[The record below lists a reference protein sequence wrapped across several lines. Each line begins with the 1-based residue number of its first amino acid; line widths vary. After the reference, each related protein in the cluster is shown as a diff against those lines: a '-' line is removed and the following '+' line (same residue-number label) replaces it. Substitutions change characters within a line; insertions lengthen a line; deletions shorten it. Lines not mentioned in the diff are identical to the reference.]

1 MTANSS
7 NGKRR
12 HSSKSMDAESPPHVY
27 RTQRIILDNNSYSN
41 RLLHTALTYAE
52 VAKACNFADI
62 KIVFTPMLLAEIN
75 HAQRMHDNKTIRP
88 GSGFGKSARRGGG
101 GSIPELGELLDAY
114 GEHIEIS
121 MGADT
126 EKRVKNLMWEYL
138 MDMHT
143 DHPDYFYSL
152 LHLPKDSM
160 ANPKRELAEMM
171 DNPEGFINIFHACL
185 QGNFFRDALLAT
197 NPTADLDTGPT
208 KDLAD
213 DSIVEWYKGHLAKT
227 PAPDNDVILVSCDQE
242 LLRRMK
248 SKHNRAYPGKANNL
262 DHFDHFDQTAFARHV
277 LEELNAI
284 RRHEGGRHYRRD
296 VTYMGINAGMDMC
309 NFLIRTKK
317 PGTPTPNEH
326 LIPRSRW

>member
-1 MTANSS
+1 MTANKHKK
-7 NGKRR
+7 NGH
-12 HSSKSMDAESPPHVY
+12 HSSSGADVQPPHAY
-27 RTQRIILDNNSYSN
+27 RTQRVILDNNSYSN

-52 VAKACNFADI
+52 TAKACNFADI

-75 HAQRMHDNKTIRP
+75 HAQRMHDNKTMH
-88 GSGFGKSARRGGG
+88 SGFGKSVRRGAGG
-101 GSIPELGELLDAY
+101 PIPELGELLEAY
-114 GEHIEIS
+114 SEHIEIS
-121 MGADT
+121 GGGDT

-143 DHPDYFYSL
+143 DHPDYLYAL
-152 LHLPKDSM
+152 LNMPKDSM
-160 ANPKRELAEMM
+160 VNPKRELAEMM
-171 DNPEGFINIFHACL
+171 DSPEGFMNIFHACL

-197 NPTADLDTGPT
+197 NPTTNLDNGPT

-213 DSIVEWYKGHLAKT
+213 DSIVEWYKSHLANK

-248 SKHNRAYPGKANNL
+248 SKHNRAYPGKANDL
-262 DHFDHFDQTAFARHV
+262 EHFDHFDQTAFARHV

-284 RRHEGGRHYRRD
+284 RRHDGGKHYRRD
-296 VTYMGINAGMDMC
+296 ATFTSINCGIDMC